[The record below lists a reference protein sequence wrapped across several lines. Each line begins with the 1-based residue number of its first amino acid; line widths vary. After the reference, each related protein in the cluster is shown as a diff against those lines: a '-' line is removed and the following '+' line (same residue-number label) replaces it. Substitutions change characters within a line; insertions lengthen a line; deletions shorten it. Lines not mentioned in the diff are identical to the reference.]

1 MFVNIRRCSPTRAA
15 QRGVSLIEVLVAVL
29 VFSLG
34 LIGLASLLVVANQ
47 SNQSAY
53 LRTQAGFLASSM
65 ANRMR
70 ANPIGVWDADY
81 DATNYPQ
88 SATLPNCSGANG
100 CTPAQV
106 AQRDRLMWSQML
118 RTFLPHAQATIACNK
133 SGLGYAVSAAQ
144 ILQRPPYAGSC
155 TMRITWLERG
165 VIQEGTDTSK
175 RKATPQTFDWVFSP

>member
-1 MFVNIRRCSPTRAA
+1 MFMMSPSSQARR

-65 ANRMR
+65 ADRMR

-81 DATNYPQ
+81 DATDYPQ
-88 SATLPNCSGANG
+88 SAGTLPNCSGATG
-100 CTPAQV
+100 CSPADV
-106 AQRDRLMWSQML
+106 AKRDRLMWSLAL
-118 RTFLPHAQATIACNK
+118 RSFLPHAKATIACDK
-133 SGLGYAVSAAQ
+133 SGLGYTPSAEQ
-144 ILQRPPYAGSC
+144 VLQRPPYGGSC
-155 TMRITWLERG
+155 TMRITWNERG
-165 VIQEGTDTSK
+165 VVAEGTNTSQ